1 MLLRL
6 LFECTWLF
14 NTYGVLQ
21 MQIWDT
27 AGQERFR
34 TITQNYYRSAHGAMI
49 AYDLTRR
56 STFDSLPHWIH
67 AVEQYGVANVVF
79 VLIGM
84 SSCILLLCVNELEE
98 TSGETF
104 RIGSQYK

>member
-1 MLLRL
+1 
-6 LFECTWLF
+6 
-14 NTYGVLQ
+14 

-49 AYDLTRR
+49 TYDLTRR

-79 VLIGM
+79 VLIGRCH
-84 SSCILLLCVNELEE
+84 CILLFCVHVQEGTLAEPWTGN
-98 TSGETF
+98 
-104 RIGSQYK
+104 QYK